1 MSERGLNSPAILGS
15 DWEVTQS
22 RGTARKEPQCLMSN
36 PPEMHNPPFLPPQGA
51 VKAAGTKAVAQ
62 QPPPELSKPRSRDNN
77 ELMCSTSAKL
87 QLISALI
94 LAALPAIQIS
104 S

>member
-1 MSERGLNSPAILGS
+1 MYKSPEKYNRPS
-15 DWEVTQS
+15 
-22 RGTARKEPQCLMSN
+22 
-36 PPEMHNPPFLPPQGA
+36 LP

-62 QPPPELSKPRSRDNN
+62 QLPPEPSEPRSRDNN
-77 ELMCSTSAKL
+77 ELMCATSAEL
-87 QLISALI
+87 QLISLLI